1 MSVLRTV
8 AIRSLAGLCVA
19 GVLAACGS
27 SAHSSSSTTSTAA
40 AGAANAPN
48 AAALVKARVAAAKC
62 MRAQGIDVPDPGA
75 SRASVLN
82 VLRVLSTFPQAKVQ
96 AAEAACAS
104 EIHQAFPNA
113 TNLTPAQRAQRLQ
126 QAVAFAACMRSH
138 GIPFPDPSTAAGN
151 PAGFYQALQ
160 SINTN
165 SPAVQAAGK
174 TCRSLTLSPAGG

>member
-1 MSVLRTV
+1 MPAL
-8 AIRSLAGLCVA
+8 GLCVA
-19 GVLAACGS
+19 GVLAACVLAACGS
-27 SAHSSSSTTSTAA
+27 ASHSSSSTSAAA
-40 AGAANAPN
+40 AGATNAPN
-48 AAALVKARVAAAKC
+48 AATLVKARVAAARC

-75 SRASVLN
+75 SPGSVLS
-82 VLRVLSTFPQAKVQ
+82 VLRALSSYPQVKVQ

-104 EIHQAFPNA
+104 AIHQAFPNA

-138 GIPFPDPSTAAGN
+138 GIAFPDPSTAASN

-160 SINTN
+160 ALNTN

-174 TCRSLTLSPAGG
+174 TCRARTLGATGG